1 MTFVFQKVHDNRRG
15 DVIGQVCN
23 DLNRS
28 AAVFFADDGI
38 NIRFQN
44 ILIQNLDIVIV
55 LQGLLQNG
63 NQRIVDFHRNHLS
76 CIFCQNLRQ
85 RADAGADFQHTV
97 LFSYACAGSNVVQN
111 IGINQKIL
119 TKIFLICKAVR
130 FDNLFCFAGG

>member
-1 MTFVFQKVHDNRRG
+1 MDDCIN
-15 DVIGQVCN
+15 VC
-23 DLNRS
+23 
-28 AAVFFADDGI
+28 
-38 NIRFQN
+38 FQN

-55 LQGLLQNG
+55 CQGLLQNG

-76 CIFCQNLRQ
+76 CVFCQNLRQ

-97 LFSYACAGSNVVQN
+97 LLGYARAGGNVIQN

-119 TKIFLICKAVR
+119 TKIFLKCKAVR